1 MNIHEYQAK
10 ELLQKFD
17 VATTRGRVA
26 ATLDEAEQIARELG
40 DIDIVVKAQIHA
52 GGRGKGSFKDGFKG
66 GVHVRKTP
74 DEVRDV
80 AAKMLGQI
88 LVTHQTGP
96 AGRLVNK
103 LLVAES
109 ADIAREIYFAVLL
122 DRATAAPLI
131 VASTEG
137 GVEIE
142 AVAAKS
148 PEKIIREP
156 IDPLAG
162 LQPYQARKLASQLG
176 FESSQ
181 LKNASKLF
189 EGLYR
194 TFIAYDC
201 SMIEVNPLV
210 VTNKGEVLAL
220 DAKFNFDDNAL
231 YRHPEIAAMRDV
243 AEEDPREVEAS
254 KHGLNYIG
262 LDGDIA
268 CLVNGAGLAM
278 ATMDIIK
285 FYGGEPANFLDVGG
299 GATEEQV
306 TEALKILIADK
317 HVKAILVNIFG
328 GIMKVD
334 IIAQGIINA
343 AKSVKLSVPLVVRL
357 EGTNVERG
365 KQMLKESGLAL
376 IAADDLA
383 DAAQKV
389 VTARNR
395 NSKSQIPNPKFQL
408 NSQIPIPKW
417 TLARNDAI
425 WKTAHF
431 GSRTPFY
438 QTTTRTLANTEDARQ
453 LVRAS
458 RSVAANWIEADE
470 ALSKKDFLMRQK
482 FAQKKQKRAAVSC
495 AYSTRFQRRMRPVL
509 ATVWQRKL
517 ASSRLSSLR
526 SSRNLAT
533 YDFSLCAFF
542 ALRFCLDLA

>member
-17 VATTRGRVA
+17 VATTPGRVA
-26 ATLDEAEQIARELG
+26 STLDQAEQIARELG
-40 DIDIVVKAQIHA
+40 DVDVVVKAQIHA
-52 GGRGKGSFKDGFKG
+52 GGRGKGTFTNGFKG

-74 DEVRDV
+74 AEVRDV

-96 AGRLVNK
+96 AGRQVNK
-103 LLVAES
+103 VLVAES

-122 DRATAAPLI
+122 DRATAAPVI

-162 LQPYQARKLASQLG
+162 LQSFQTRKLAKQLR

-181 LKNASKLF
+181 LKSASKLF

-201 SMIEVNPLV
+201 SMVEVNPLV
-210 VTNKGEVLAL
+210 VTTKGNVLAL

-231 YRHPEIAAMRDV
+231 YRHPEIAALRDV

-262 LDGDIA
+262 LDGNIA

-306 TEALKILIADK
+306 TEAFKILIADK
-317 HVKAILVNIFG
+317 KVKAILVNIFG
-328 GIMKVD
+328 GIMKCD
-334 IIAQGIINA
+334 IIAQGIVNA
-343 AKSVKLSVPLVVRL
+343 AKTVKLSMPLVVRL
-357 EGTNVERG
+357 EGTNVEAG
-365 KQMLKESGLAL
+365 KKLIADSGLAV

-383 DAAQKV
+383 DAAQKAV
-389 VTARNR
+389 
-395 NSKSQIPNPKFQL
+395 K
-408 NSQIPIPKW
+408 
-417 TLARNDAI
+417 
-425 WKTAHF
+425 
-431 GSRTPFY
+431 
-438 QTTTRTLANTEDARQ
+438 
-453 LVRAS
+453 
-458 RSVAANWIEADE
+458 AAAE
-470 ALSKKDFLMRQK
+470 KK
-482 FAQKKQKRAAVSC
+482 
-495 AYSTRFQRRMRPVL
+495 
-509 ATVWQRKL
+509 
-517 ASSRLSSLR
+517 
-526 SSRNLAT
+526 
-533 YDFSLCAFF
+533 
-542 ALRFCLDLA
+542 

>member
-26 ATLDEAEQIARELG
+26 STLDEAEQIARELG
-40 DIDIVVKAQIHA
+40 DVDVVVKAQIHA
-52 GGRGKGSFKDGFKG
+52 GGRGKGTFKNGFKG
-66 GVHVRKTP
+66 GVQVRRSP

-80 AAKMLGQI
+80 VLKMLGQI

-96 AGRLVNK
+96 AGRKVNK
-103 LLVAES
+103 VLVAES
-109 ADIAREIYFAVLL
+109 ADIGREIYFAVLL

-148 PEKIIREP
+148 PGKIIREP

-162 LQPYQARKLASQLG
+162 LQPFQTRKLAKQLG

-181 LKNASKLF
+181 LKSASKLF

-194 TFIAYDC
+194 TFVAYDC
-201 SMIEVNPLV
+201 SMVEVNPLV
-210 VTNKGEVLAL
+210 VTTKGDVLAL

-231 YRHPEIAAMRDV
+231 YRHPEIAALRDI

-262 LDGDIA
+262 LDGNIA

-306 TEALKILIADK
+306 TEAFKILIVDK
-317 HVKAILVNIFG
+317 KVKAILVNIFG
-328 GIMKVD
+328 GIMKCD

-343 AKSVKLSVPLVVRL
+343 AKTLKLSVPLVVRL
-357 EGTNVERG
+357 EGTNVEAG
-365 KQMLKESGLAL
+365 KKLIADSGLAV

-383 DAAQKV
+383 DAAQKAV
-389 VTARNR
+389 
-395 NSKSQIPNPKFQL
+395 K
-408 NSQIPIPKW
+408 
-417 TLARNDAI
+417 
-425 WKTAHF
+425 
-431 GSRTPFY
+431 
-438 QTTTRTLANTEDARQ
+438 
-453 LVRAS
+453 
-458 RSVAANWIEADE
+458 AAAG
-470 ALSKKDFLMRQK
+470 KK
-482 FAQKKQKRAAVSC
+482 
-495 AYSTRFQRRMRPVL
+495 
-509 ATVWQRKL
+509 
-517 ASSRLSSLR
+517 
-526 SSRNLAT
+526 
-533 YDFSLCAFF
+533 
-542 ALRFCLDLA
+542 

>member
-26 ATLDEAEQIARELG
+26 STLEEAEQIARELG
-40 DIDIVVKAQIHA
+40 DVDIVVKAQIHA
-52 GGRGKGSFKDGFKG
+52 GGRGKGTFKNGFKG
-66 GVHVRKTP
+66 GVQVRKTP

-80 AAKMLGQI
+80 ALKMLGQI

-96 AGRLVNK
+96 AGRKVNK
-103 LLVAES
+103 LLIAES

-122 DRATAAPLI
+122 DRATASPVI
-131 VASTEG
+131 VVSTEG

-162 LQPYQARKLASQLG
+162 LQPFQTRKLAKQLG

-181 LKNASKLF
+181 LKSASKLF

-194 TFIAYDC
+194 TFVAYDC
-201 SMIEVNPLV
+201 SMVEVNPLV
-210 VTNKGEVLAL
+210 VTTKGDVLAL

-231 YRHPEIAAMRDV
+231 YRHPEIAALRDI

-262 LDGDIA
+262 LDGNIA

-306 TEALKILIADK
+306 TEAFKILIADK
-317 HVKAILVNIFG
+317 KVKAILVNIFG
-328 GIMKVD
+328 GIMKCD

-343 AKSVKLSVPLVVRL
+343 AKTLKLSVPLVVRL
-357 EGTNVERG
+357 EGTNVEAG
-365 KQMLKESGLAL
+365 KKLIADSGLAV

-383 DAAQKV
+383 DAAQKAV
-389 VTARNR
+389 
-395 NSKSQIPNPKFQL
+395 K
-408 NSQIPIPKW
+408 
-417 TLARNDAI
+417 
-425 WKTAHF
+425 
-431 GSRTPFY
+431 
-438 QTTTRTLANTEDARQ
+438 
-453 LVRAS
+453 
-458 RSVAANWIEADE
+458 AAAG
-470 ALSKKDFLMRQK
+470 KK
-482 FAQKKQKRAAVSC
+482 
-495 AYSTRFQRRMRPVL
+495 
-509 ATVWQRKL
+509 
-517 ASSRLSSLR
+517 
-526 SSRNLAT
+526 
-533 YDFSLCAFF
+533 
-542 ALRFCLDLA
+542 

>member
-26 ATLDEAEQIARELG
+26 ATLDDAEQIARELG

-52 GGRGKGSFKDGFKG
+52 GGRGKGSFKNGFKG

-74 DEVRDV
+74 HEVRDV

-96 AGRLVNK
+96 SGRLVNK
-103 LLVAES
+103 ILVAES
-109 ADIAREIYFAVLL
+109 ADIAREMYFAVLL

-156 IDPLAG
+156 IESLAG
-162 LQPYQARKLASQLG
+162 LQPYQGRKLAKQLG

-201 SMIEVNPLV
+201 SMVEVNPLV

-231 YRHPEIAAMRDV
+231 YRHPEIAAMSDI

-262 LDGDIA
+262 LDGNIA

-306 TEALKILIADK
+306 TEAFKILIADK
-317 HVKAILVNIFG
+317 KVKAILVNIFG
-328 GIMKVD
+328 GIMKCDV
-334 IIAQGIINA
+334 IAQGIIDA
-343 AKSVKLSVPLVVRL
+343 AKTVKLSVPLVVRL
-357 EGTNVERG
+357 EGTNVEQG
-365 KQMLKESGLAL
+365 KQLLKESGLAL

-389 VTARNR
+389 V
-395 NSKSQIPNPKFQL
+395 K
-408 NSQIPIPKW
+408 
-417 TLARNDAI
+417 
-425 WKTAHF
+425 
-431 GSRTPFY
+431 
-438 QTTTRTLANTEDARQ
+438 
-453 LVRAS
+453 
-458 RSVAANWIEADE
+458 AA
-470 ALSKKDFLMRQK
+470 KDK
-482 FAQKKQKRAAVSC
+482 
-495 AYSTRFQRRMRPVL
+495 
-509 ATVWQRKL
+509 
-517 ASSRLSSLR
+517 
-526 SSRNLAT
+526 
-533 YDFSLCAFF
+533 
-542 ALRFCLDLA
+542 